1 MAAYLWGPL
10 WASKQVNFLSDNCS
24 VVKILLSG
32 TSRARTIMSLVRYLF
47 LLAARHSIS
56 FTASSVR
63 GKSNPIADSLSH
75 FQFQRFCRL
84 ALHADSIPN
93 QIRQQHLSDLELC
106 CQINATSTWLRV
118 LALLLGKFML
128 LPNTAS
134 WISVLRTVAHLLWDQ
149 LFQPVKTCLS
159 ISAVILPILST
170 IRQ

>member
-10 WASKQVNFLSDNCS
+10 WASKRVNFLSDNCS

-32 TSRARTIMSLVRYLF
+32 TSRAPTIMSLVRYLF
-47 LLAARHSIS
+47 LLPARHS
-56 FTASSVR
+56 TSVR

-84 ALHADSIPN
+84 ALHTDSIPN
-93 QIRQQHLSDLELC
+93 QIPQQHLSDLELC

-118 LALLLGKFML
+118 LALLLGTFML
-128 LPNTAS
+128 LPNTTS

-149 LFQPVKTCLS
+149 LFQPVKTCLF